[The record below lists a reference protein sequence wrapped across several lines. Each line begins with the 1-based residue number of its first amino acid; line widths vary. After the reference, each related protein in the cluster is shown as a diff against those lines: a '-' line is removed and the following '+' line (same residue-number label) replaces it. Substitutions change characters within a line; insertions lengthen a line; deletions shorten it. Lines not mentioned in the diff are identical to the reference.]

1 MSRAHLSTAAEVKI
15 TDFGLSK
22 NMQLGGTDVKNIQEL
37 CKEKTSAQDIPGGKT
52 CLGSWKHLKFLVAF
66 INLVPEA
73 QKLLHIVDR

>member
-37 CKEKTSAQDIPGGKT
+37 CEEKTPLPKT
-52 CLGSWKHLKFLVAF
+52 YLVARHASAVGN
-66 INLVPEA
+66 I
-73 QKLLHIVDR
+73 